1 MAVSG
6 RGFFLVL
13 EGLPGSGKTTVG
25 QLLEQ
30 SGWVFLPEV
39 ATILGERGI
48 PIGDRGDTS
57 SDFLIFSEEVQRVRE
72 IKQHISEGRN
82 VVADSYFPTDLS
94 FAYARYKQ
102 DQSKYYP
109 RCLNLYLNALTAGT
123 ILMPDLYVYLD
134 IPIKAS
140 IKRQRSRNKDGFTTL
155 NVNILRDVTRHL
167 LFIHQV
173 FESEVPVLKV
183 NARRNSKEVVKAIL
197 NAMRDKKTLAV
208 RNDLV
213 RPGHLFAN
221 MKSRFL
227 LK

>member
-1 MAVSG
+1 MAG
-6 RGFFLVL
+6 RERGFFLVL

-25 QLLEQ
+25 RFLEQ
-30 SGWVFLPEV
+30 SGWIFFPEV

-57 SDFLIFSEEVQRVRE
+57 SDFLIFSEEIQRVRE

-102 DQSKYYP
+102 NQSTCYP
-109 RCLNLYLNALTAGT
+109 TCLNLYLNALTAGT

-140 IKRQRSRNKDGFTTL
+140 MKRQRNRKKDDFTTL
-155 NVNILRDVTRHL
+155 NVDILQDVRRHL
-167 LFIHQV
+167 LFVHQV
-173 FESEVPVLKV
+173 FESEVPVLEV
-183 NARRNSKEVVKAIL
+183 NAQRDAKEIAKTIL
-197 NAMRDKKTLAV
+197 NAVERHKKV
-208 RNDLV
+208 
-213 RPGHLFAN
+213 
-221 MKSRFL
+221 SR
-227 LK
+227 